1 MFFLNRYKIELH
13 AHSSESSRCGSVEA
27 AELVEKYINAGY
39 SALVLTDHYYAR
51 FFDKFSDLSWE
62 KKLEKY
68 LEGYKNA
75 KEAAGDSEFKVFLG
89 IEIKFSNDPNEYLI
103 YGLNEEFLL
112 KYPNLHHLNLE
123 KFKNLAETDEAEI
136 LIFQAHPYRQGMA
149 PADIRLI
156 DGLEV
161 YNGNPR
167 HNSNNDK
174 ALNYAKKNNLKMI
187 SGSDFHEYEDL
198 ARGGIVSKELPLKI
212 NELCNLLKTGNY
224 NLIKAGKLNLK

>member
-1 MFFLNRYKIELH
+1 VFFLNRYKIELH
-13 AHSSESSRCGSVEA
+13 AHSSESSRCGSVKA

-51 FFDKFSDLSWE
+51 FFDKFSNLSWE
-62 KKLEKY
+62 KQLEKY

-89 IEIKFSNDPNEYLI
+89 IEIKFNNDPNEYLV
-103 YGLNEEFLL
+103 YGLDEVFLL
-112 KYPNLHHLNLE
+112 THPNLHHLNLKQFKILTE
-123 KFKNLAETDEAEI
+123 KEEAEI
-136 LIFQAHPYRQGMA
+136 LIFQAHPYRRGMA
-149 PADIRLI
+149 PADIELI

-174 ALNYAKKNNLKMI
+174 ALNYAKNNKLKML

-198 ARGGIVSKELPLKI
+198 ARGGIVSKKLPLKI
-212 NELCNLLKTGNY
+212 NELCNLLKTENY
-224 NLIKAGKLNLK
+224 NLIKAGKFSLK